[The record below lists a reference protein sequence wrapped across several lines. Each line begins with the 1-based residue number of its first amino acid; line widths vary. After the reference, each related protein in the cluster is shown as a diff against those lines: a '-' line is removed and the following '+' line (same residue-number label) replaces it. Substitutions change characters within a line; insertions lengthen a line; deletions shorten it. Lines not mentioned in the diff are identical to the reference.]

1 MFAIEL
7 YINRIAVIVG
17 LTRARSMDPS
27 ICQEEEFRRILDG
40 YSQHMQAQV
49 QRYNLLKYGL
59 DPEDI
64 LQDVKIRL
72 WKLVCSNKRILSPPA
87 YIKKIVSSAVIDQ
100 LRKRRRDEN
109 LYHHEKLK
117 RISEQGFPYCW
128 EAVRRKSFE
137 DVVGKAVDRLIDS
150 RRQVVKLYL
159 MDLSIPEI
167 SSYLNWSH
175 DKTRNLLY
183 RGLAD
188 LKESLRAMEDAH
200 EDR

>member
-1 MFAIEL
+1 M
-7 YINRIAVIVG
+7 N
-17 LTRARSMDPS
+17 PS
-27 ICQEEEFRRILDG
+27 AYQEEEFKRILDD
-40 YSQHMQAQV
+40 YSKHMHIQV

-64 LQDVKIRL
+64 LQDVRIRL
-72 WKLVCSNKRILSPPA
+72 WKLICANRKILSPPA

-100 LRKRRRDEN
+100 LRKRRRDED
-109 LYHHEKLK
+109 LYHREKM
-117 RISEQGFPYCW
+117 RWVSEEGFPYSW
-128 EAVRRKSFE
+128 EAARKKSFE
-137 DVVGKAVDRLIDS
+137 EVLGKAVDRLISS

-159 MDLSIPEI
+159 LDLSIPEI

-188 LKESLRAMEDAH
+188 LKEYLKAMEDKH
-200 EDR
+200 EDRS